1 MANKRKRYPS
11 FDDIVFEGRNKEY
24 GAYELRRKYSRTMTI
39 SIIVGVIV
47 VFFAAY
53 VPYLKARSIAEI
65 KQRDATEVIAE
76 MANDI
81 NQEAAAP
88 PPPPPPPPPT
98 EQQTVV
104 KYVAPVIVDSIKPEE
119 ASQFMAM
126 DDVAET
132 VVDEDVGL
140 EIIEQ
145 VQEEIEEEAPQEVF
159 VVVEEMPSFP
169 GGDAELFNFIYSN
182 INYPEIAKENNIQGR
197 VTLRFCVTYKGTVDQ
212 VSVVRG
218 VDPSLDE
225 EAIRVIKMLPLWKPG
240 KQGGKPVNVWYSVP
254 IKFELK

>member
-182 INYPEIAKENNIQGR
+182 INYPEIAKENNIR
-197 VTLRFCVTYKGTVDQ
+197 A
-212 VSVVRG
+212 
-218 VDPSLDE
+218 E
-225 EAIRVIKMLPLWKPG
+225 
-240 KQGGKPVNVWYSVP
+240 
-254 IKFELK
+254 